1 MIEIKEQAKFKNK
14 ELEKTVKK
22 VLSYKKSL
30 ISMEK
35 CLDNNKQTLRDLEVT
50 YRPLNEKL
58 SFYKVKTAKK
68 QLYYF

>member
-68 QLYYF
+68 QFHYF